1 MGLASCDSSTGVYGE
16 NVVFPASKVDFTSHV
31 QPFLKY
37 NCAYSGCHS
46 SYSKAGGLSM
56 DDYFSIMS
64 FPGLVIPENPNFSTL
79 NQILENT
86 LPHPTLFYRG
96 HITQN
101 QITGIRTW
109 VAEGAR
115 LIP

>member
-1 MGLASCDSSTGVYGE
+1 
-16 NVVFPASKVDFTSHV
+16 
-31 QPFLKY
+31 
-37 NCAYSGCHS
+37 
-46 SYSKAGGLSM
+46 M